1 MNVAVTDGILR
12 SVSGWE
18 SKASGRDSDGLA
30 RKRRMFLRRMVVYL
44 AGVVILCLGV
54 VLNTRTGL
62 GTAAMS
68 TIPYSIQLIEG
79 ISLGTASFAIY
90 CIFVVL
96 QLIMVRY
103 FDVKILL
110 QIPVSLL
117 FGVLTDVFDI
127 WVLPFRATGLV
138 DGLVMLAFAITLTG
152 LGVTLV
158 VSARLVPVATDGMVQ
173 TLAQK
178 LGWEFGKTKYL
189 FDGTCASITIVY
201 SLVRVGHV
209 VGIGLGTIAAVL
221 LTGGV
226 CTCWGRLLKRP
237 IADYV
242 NGGSCA

>member
-1 MNVAVTDGILR
+1 MKQELLERGAMRRAGVGAAEGARTAAGAR
-12 SVSGWE
+12 AGS
-18 SKASGRDSDGLA
+18 LA
-30 RKRRMFLRRMVVYL
+30 RRIAVYL
-44 AGVVILCLGV
+44 VGVVVLCLGV

-68 TIPYSIQLIEG
+68 TIPYSMQLIEG
-79 ISLGTASFAIY
+79 VSLGTASFAIY

-96 QLIMVRY
+96 QLAMVRY

-127 WVLPFRATGLV
+127 WVLPFYATSFAIS
-138 DGLVMLAFAITLTG
+138 LVMLACAILLTG

-173 TLAQK
+173 TLAEK
-178 LGWEFGKTKYL
+178 LGWEFGKAKYL
-189 FDGTCASITIVY
+189 FDGTCACITIVY

-209 VGIGLGTIAAVL
+209 VGIGLGTVAAVL
-221 LTGGV
+221 CTGGV
-226 CTCWGRLLKRP
+226 CTMWGRLLKEPLARFMYGVRP
-237 IADYV
+237 R
-242 NGGSCA
+242 

>member
-1 MNVAVTDGILR
+1 MHSRLR
-12 SVSGWE
+12 MARAGVD
-18 SKASGRDSDGLA
+18 ASA
-30 RKRRMFLRRMVVYL
+30 RTHRTAFIRRVVVYL

-54 VLNTRTGL
+54 VLNTRTGM

-79 ISLGTASFAIY
+79 ISLGTASFTIY

-96 QLIMVRY
+96 QLVMVRY

-127 WVLPFRATGLV
+127 WVLPIHATGMV
-138 DGLVMLAFAITLTG
+138 DGLVMLACAIALTG

-173 TLAQK
+173 TLAEK
-178 LGWEFGKTKYL
+178 LGWEFGKAKYL
-189 FDGTCASITIVY
+189 FDGTCAAITITY

-209 VGIGLGTIAAVL
+209 VGIGLGTVAAVL
-221 LTGGV
+221 LTGEV
-226 CTCWGRLLKRP
+226 CILWGRLLRQSVARF
-237 IADYV
+237 IS
-242 NGGSCA
+242 G